1 MVWNDSIA
9 LFFLRENSW
18 FSTSFEIWVMVDDFG
33 AVEGC
38 TSWTKLLMIGPLA
51 CIHSPLAFWTED
63 ELLPESR
70 DGLIVSYNL

>member
-1 MVWNDSIA
+1 M
-9 LFFLRENSW
+9 
-18 FSTSFEIWVMVDDFG
+18 MVDDFG